1 MRAARADLAVRVD
14 RWDTPMPLAAA
25 DAVLKDPLSGPGL
38 VEKGSKRLRE
48 ARGLADLLEL
58 AAVAQGGCPSG
69 PAAPLAPLEDA
80 LLHAAEEIGQAAAVL
95 GEEERALALEA
106 GRLADAEQAPS
117 GREEAAVAAAAKVPT
132 CRFLRA
138 ARNAAQAVEK
148 ALPGLKALPPGTPAI
163 EVTDQRGLSLLV
175 SFGGRRGYDA
185 AAAAAGPGELKV
197 VIDLSD
203 DVLIEASTSAT
214 QGPASGVLGVG
225 LLYLANPLGTKTL
238 RGGDVSFGAGLLGV
252 GGLYLAGPATIE
264 SGSFGQGAAAYGAG
278 VLWSSGAGASF
289 THSVAG
295 QGYATTRGA
304 GLFAHRGENAVFA
317 CGLTRPDAREELG
330 TFGLCQGAGV
340 GPRGFAG
347 GGLGALSVDGDAA
360 VLRSGYMSQGMGYW
374 RAAGM
379 LALRGDGL
387 DVRGRRYVQ
396 GAGVHTGVGAV
407 RYEGSSSTF
416 RVWGVGPGFGWDY
429 GVGLFHGAGNA
440 NRLASEWAAARGDIN
455 AVGLTRLTG
464 KGWRLALPDAGS
476 GAMRRNAPSWGLVAA
491 EDAAVLPSPP
501 DPWGDAPGAVE
512 DAGLSAPAADW
523 PRPEREAA
531 LRRDRERVARLLAE
545 ADAASPDAQA
555 LKLLDAAGAGGLDAA
570 GPREAA
576 GRLIALGPGAA
587 RVLLSRL
594 TPERFDDSLW
604 VRLALSAWGHAAADA
619 VLMAREDA
627 RPQVRAWRAGALSV
641 TTLRAARMLETS
653 LNDPDWRSRRAGALA
668 LGALLSRET
677 GEEPGR
683 LRVLAEA
690 EAVARGRRSS
700 APLENI
706 GARRLS
712 ELLGALALDAYADP
726 ADVMAVYAAAPDP
739 YGRFGSDSPPVKAF
753 LAVLEARPAYA
764 DALRAELDTAS
775 AAAPRV
781 RLALHALLKD
791 KEPEVVHAALTA
803 LAQFGEA
810 SDAPRVA
817 AFLRDGRALLREAA
831 AAGLGR
837 MGAAARDAI
846 AAALSARTSRE
857 RSLAALAAGQSSDP
871 ETLALLERAFADR
884 DPGVRATALR
894 ALNAVQAPLR
904 SRRAAFKPA
913 LRGLAVGDP
922 DPAVRAL
929 AARALRSI

>member
-1 MRAARADLAVRVD
+1 MRVD
-14 RWDTPMPLAAA
+14 SDALESLA
-25 DAVLKDPLSGPGL
+25 
-38 VEKGSKRLRE
+38 RR
-48 ARGLADLLEL
+48 
-58 AAVAQGGCPSG
+58 
-69 PAAPLAPLEDA
+69 LAPLTARIRKASESVPPAA
-80 LLHAAEEIGQAAAVL
+80 LG
-95 GEEERALALEA
+95 A
-106 GRLADAEQAPS
+106 GRLADAEGMAP
-117 GREEAAVAAAAKVPT
+117 GGEEDAVAAAA
-132 CRFLRA
+132 RFDACAVLGVARVAAAEVERVLPALRA
-138 ARNAAQAVEK
+138 MAPRE
-148 ALPGLKALPPGTPAI
+148 TPYAFS
-163 EVTDQRGLSLLV
+163 EDGFSLLV
-175 SFGGRRGYDA
+175 NFGGRHTYA
-185 AAAAAGPGELKV
+185 EPPAAAGPGELKV
-197 VIDLSD
+197 VIDLGD
-203 DVLIEASTSAT
+203 DVLIEASTSAA

-225 LLYLANPLGTKTL
+225 LLYLANPAGTKTL

-252 GGLYLAGPATIE
+252 GGLYLAGPAAVQ
-264 SGSFGQGAAAYGAG
+264 SGAFGQAAAAYGAG
-278 VLWSSGAGASF
+278 VVWSSGAASSF
-289 THSVAG
+289 SHGSAG

-304 GLFAHRGENAVFA
+304 GLFAHRGTGTRFE
-317 CGLTRPDAREELG
+317 CGLARPDPREELA
-330 TFGLCQGAGV
+330 TLGLCQGAGV

-347 GGLGALSVDGDAA
+347 GGLGALSSNGDGA
-360 VLRSGYMSQGMGYW
+360 VLRAGYMSQGMGYW
-374 RAAGM
+374 RAAGV
-379 LALRGDGL
+379 LALRGDRL

-407 RYEGSSSTF
+407 RYEGSGSTF

-429 GVGLFHGAGNA
+429 GVGLFHGSGNA
-440 NRLASEWAAARGDIN
+440 NLLASEWAAARGDIN

-512 DAGLSAPAADW
+512 DAGLTAPAADW

-587 RVLLSRL
+587 RALLSRL

-619 VLMAREDA
+619 VLMAVEDA

-641 TTLRAARMLETS
+641 TTLRAARMLEKS
-653 LNDPDWRSRRAGALA
+653 LGDPDWRSRRAGALA
-668 LGALLSRET
+668 LGTLLSRET

-683 LRVLAEA
+683 LSVLAEA
-690 EAVARGRRSS
+690 EAVARRGRST
-700 APLENI
+700 ATLENL
-706 GARRLS
+706 GARRLGD
-712 ELLGALALDAYADP
+712 LLGALALDAYADP
-726 ADVMAVYAAAPDP
+726 ADVMTVYAAAPNPFD
-739 YGRFGSDSPPVKAF
+739 RFGPDSPPVKAF
-753 LAVLEARPAYA
+753 LGVLESRPAYA
-764 DALRAELDTAS
+764 EALRAELDAAS

-781 RLALHALLKD
+781 RLSLHALLKD

-803 LAQFGEA
+803 LAQLGDA

-817 AFLRDGRALLREAA
+817 AFLKDGRALLREAA

-837 MGAAARDAI
+837 MGGAGRGAV
-846 AAALSARTSRE
+846 AAALSARTARV

-871 ETLALLERAFADR
+871 EALGLLERAFADR
-884 DPGVRATALR
+884 DPSVRATALR

-929 AARALRSI
+929 AARALRAI